1 MAGGQER
8 ILRRRI
14 RSVQSTM
21 KITRAQELIAASR
34 IVRAQRAIEAARPY
48 VGKMAEVVAHLVDT
62 PEGREYPLLH
72 QHNDGDQ
79 QERSQQ
85 AALLVITA
93 DRGFAGAYNSS
104 VLRAAEQVLREHGEA
119 GRDVALISVG
129 RKGES
134 YFRFRRH
141 EMAASITGVSDRPSY
156 EDARRVV
163 GTFVEPLAEGQ
174 FSSVQVAYTRFLS
187 AGVQVVTV
195 RQLLPIEGEIEGTL
209 VPNAERAPGELPTVY
224 EFEPDPTE
232 ILDRLIPRWLESE
245 VLAAMLD
252 ASASEHAARQRAMA
266 AATENAEELIKNLVR
281 VMNRARQDSI
291 TTEIM
296 EIVGGAEALREGR
309 AAVSTYAESYEERTA

>member
-48 VGKMAEVVAHLVDT
+48 VAKMSEVVAHLVDT
-62 PEGREYPLLH
+62 PEGLAHPLLRKH
-72 QHNDGDQ
+72 DDAGQ
-79 QERSQQ
+79 QP
-85 AALLVITA
+85 AVMVVITA
-93 DRGFAGAYNSS
+93 DRGFAGAYNTS
-104 VLRAAEQVLREHGEA
+104 VLRAAERVLRGYRDN
-119 GRDVALISVG
+119 GREVQLVSVG

-134 YFRFRRH
+134 YFRFRRQ
-141 EMAASITGVSDRPSY
+141 EVSASITGVSDRPNY

-163 GTFVEPLAEGQ
+163 GEFVGPLAEGNIG
-174 FSSVQVAYTRFLS
+174 SVQLVYTRFHS
-187 AGVQVVTV
+187 AGSQVVTV

-209 VPNAERAPGELPTVY
+209 VRDAHAPGELPTVY
-224 EFEPDPTE
+224 EFEPDPSD
-232 ILDRLIPRWLESE
+232 ILDQLIPSWLESE

-281 VMNRARQDSI
+281 VMNRARQDAI

-309 AAVSTYAESYEERTA
+309 ATQTTYIETYEERTA